1 MKVVCFGLLIML
13 VAAVTYIWIL
23 KNSPSGEAEFA
34 DFGCGLL
41 AFFGG
46 GLVLVGLEGMLWA

>member
-1 MKVVCFGLLIML
+1 MKVVCFGLTVML
-13 VAAVTYIWIL
+13 VAAAAYIWFT

-46 GLVLVGLEGMLWA
+46 GLVLVGLEGM

>member
-1 MKVVCFGLLIML
+1 MKVVCFGLTVIL
-13 VAAVTYIWIL
+13 VAAVAYIWHL
-23 KNSPSGEAEFA
+23 KNSPTGEAGFA

-46 GLVLVGLEGMLWA
+46 GLVLVGLEGM